1 MTDLDAGL
9 STAVV
14 LLFATT
20 TFLQFSSTVL
30 LSDLHLGT
38 LPGLSANLPSTYDF
52 EYKIDN
58 GTSRKTP
65 GLGFSLFFGS
75 VSYPIQLR
83 TSTWLRNPPAYPAFA
98 EYTKSIESREGVDDT
113 GTLLRAFLPFADA
126 QSRETIRNY
135 SGTAMVLDSRV
146 SCFESSGL
154 KTVLITGNRSR
165 VKHPSFLASPS
176 LQQSHSGSR
185 VCLRILIPV
194 ESSEASSH
202 QYRT

>member
-1 MTDLDAGL
+1 ML
-9 STAVV
+9 

-38 LPGLSANLPSTYDF
+38 LPGLSANLTSTYDF
-52 EYKIDN
+52 VYKIDN
-58 GTSRKTP
+58 GTTRQTP

-83 TSTWLRNPPAYPAFA
+83 TPTWLRNPPAYPAFA
-98 EYTKSIESREGVDDT
+98 EYTRSVEKPKGVDDT
-113 GTLLRAFLPFADA
+113 GMLIRAFLPFADA

-146 SCFESSGL
+146 SQSSPPGARI
-154 KTVLITGNRSR
+154 VLIAGVRSH
-165 VKHPSFLASPS
+165 VKPRNCPASLFRYP
-176 LQQSHSGSR
+176 
-185 VCLRILIPV
+185 I
-194 ESSEASSH
+194 
-202 QYRT
+202 QYG